1 MDVSSSAETMI
12 CISQVGQKLGKNLK
26 KNLGKAD
33 ISKKTKTKE
42 TRIQS

>member
-33 ISKKTKTKE
+33 ISKK
-42 TRIQS
+42 